1 MKMVSTGSVMKMWGL
16 IYSGVSK
23 RLMNPAHWDRRCN
36 SLCVWRYKLFTHT
49 NPSGNAHLSH
59 RSASYPQVS
68 TLIEHCPGAVTLS
81 VASLGRQSHPSVQFS
96 TVPIPEWYCSDDSL
110 DKEKLCEYRNSFA
123 AFRCGEGGF
132 LSHTDGCTLSRGKD
146 EEGTR
151 SRTWDWDSW
160 L

>member
-1 MKMVSTGSVMKMWGL
+1 MKVVPTGLVMKTREL
-16 IYSGVSK
+16 IYLGVSK
-23 RLMNPAHWDRRCN
+23 RVMNPAHRDRRCH
-36 SLCVWRYKLFTHT
+36 SPCVWRYELFTHT
-49 NPSGNAHLSH
+49 NPSGNARLSH

-68 TLIEHCPGAVTLS
+68 TLIEHCPGAVTLA

-132 LSHTDGCTLSRGKD
+132 LSHTDGCTLSLGKD